1 MFLEMLESLF
11 HLHYTL
17 QIHFYLGLLQSN
29 KEKITFQTIGQNVF
43 LYENRNM
50 HGNFYKIY
58 VVVVAAA
65 AIIIVVILTI
75 IIFIFIMLIIIS
87 G

>member
-1 MFLEMLESLF
+1 MFLEMLEFLF

-29 KEKITFQTIGQNVF
+29 KEKITFRTIGQNVF

-58 VVVVAAA
+58 VVVAAA

-75 IIFIFIMLIIIS
+75 IILIFIMLIIIS